1 VGVWDHAEHARTKTL
16 ERLFSAASI
25 GGAGAAMLHG
35 IGNRCSGTRVF
46 HQSRSANRE
55 PVSDTTAMDG
65 AATGL
70 DGCFRHCLH
79 LHFLDARD
87 RVRVQKIEVVRIQG
101 LQDQLQLLRVCTR
114 DGHCRI
120 GSAVQTRKIERT
132 ARLAN

>member
-1 VGVWDHAEHARTKTL
+1 
-16 ERLFSAASI
+16 
-25 GGAGAAMLHG
+25 
-35 IGNRCSGTRVF
+35 
-46 HQSRSANRE
+46 
-55 PVSDTTAMDG
+55 MDG

-114 DGHCRI
+114 DGPCRI
-120 GSAVQTRKIERT
+120 GSAVQTRKSSGPHAWRIDEALRWRLSHSMRNLSEFEQQT
-132 ARLAN
+132 A